1 MTQMSENEKNYLEQ
15 SDDLQSED
23 KRMENSVALE
33 VKNLQVLYGDK
44 HVVHDVSMKFPA
56 NKITAMIG
64 ASGSGKSTLLR
75 SLNRMN
81 DDLATVKGEI
91 NFHDLNINQPKV
103 NVYRI
108 RQQIGMVFQQP
119 TPFPLSIYENVIY
132 GLRLAGVKDRQILD
146 QRVEESLRQAALWEE
161 VKDHL
166 KESALALSGGQ
177 QQRLCIARTLA
188 VQPEIIL
195 MDEPTS
201 ALDPVSTSQIED
213 TLVQLKEKFT
223 IIMVTHNMQ
232 QASRSADW
240 TAFMHQGKLIEFNQT
255 ADIFMNPQQQQTA
268 DYLSGKFG

>member
-1 MTQMSENEKNYLEQ
+1 
-15 SDDLQSED
+15 
-23 KRMENSVALE
+23 
-33 VKNLQVLYGDK
+33 
-44 HVVHDVSMKFPA
+44 
-56 NKITAMIG
+56 
-64 ASGSGKSTLLR
+64 
-75 SLNRMN
+75 
-81 DDLATVKGEI
+81 
-91 NFHDLNINQPKV
+91 
-103 NVYRI
+103 
-108 RQQIGMVFQQP
+108 MVFQQP

-268 DYLSGKFG
+268 DYLSGEFG

>member
-1 MTQMSENEKNYLEQ
+1 
-15 SDDLQSED
+15 
-23 KRMENSVALE
+23 MENSVALE
-33 VKNLQVLYGDK
+33 VKNLQVFYGDK

>member
-1 MTQMSENEKNYLEQ
+1 
-15 SDDLQSED
+15 
-23 KRMENSVALE
+23 
-33 VKNLQVLYGDK
+33 
-44 HVVHDVSMKFPA
+44 
-56 NKITAMIG
+56 
-64 ASGSGKSTLLR
+64 
-75 SLNRMN
+75 MN

-255 ADIFMNPQQQQTA
+255 TDIFMNPQQQQTA

>member
-1 MTQMSENEKNYLEQ
+1 MTEQ
-15 SDDLQSED
+15 I
-23 KRMENSVALE
+23 ALE
-33 VKNLQVLYGDK
+33 VKDLHVAYGDK
-44 HVVHDVSMKFPA
+44 RVVQDVSLKFPA
-56 NKITAMIG
+56 RQITAMIG
-64 ASGSGKSTLLR
+64 ASGSGKSTVLR

-81 DDLATVKGEI
+81 DDLATVTGMI
-91 NFHDLNINQPKV
+91 NFHGFNINQPNV
-103 NVYRI
+103 NVYRV

-132 GLRLAGVKDRQILD
+132 GLRLAGERDRQVLD
-146 QRVEESLRQAALWEE
+146 QRVEESLRQAALWDE
-161 VKDHL
+161 VKDQL

-188 VQPEIIL
+188 VRPEIIL

-213 TLVQLKEKFT
+213 TLVQLKEQFT

-232 QASRSADW
+232 QTSRSADW
-240 TAFMHQGKLIEFNQT
+240 TAFMHQGRLVEFGPTSQ
-255 ADIFMNPQQQQTA
+255 IFMNPQEEQTA

>member
-1 MTQMSENEKNYLEQ
+1 MT
-15 SDDLQSED
+15 D
-23 KRMENSVALE
+23 SVALE
-33 VKNLQVLYGDK
+33 VKDLQVLYGDK
-44 HVVHDVSMKFPA
+44 HVVHDVSLKFPA
-56 NKITAMIG
+56 KQITALIG

-81 DDLATVKGEI
+81 DDLATVEGEI
-91 NFHDLNINQPKV
+91 NFHGLNINQPKV
-103 NVYRI
+103 NVYHV

-119 TPFPLSIYENVIY
+119 TPFPMSIYENVIY
-132 GLRLAGVKDRQILD
+132 GLRLAGEKDKRVLD
-146 QRVEESLRQAALWEE
+146 QRVEESLRQAALWDE
-161 VKDHL
+161 VKDQL
-166 KESALALSGGQ
+166 NESALALSGGQ

-213 TLVQLKEKFT
+213 TLVQLKEQFT

-240 TAFMHQGKLIEFNQT
+240 TAFMHQGNLIEFNKT
-255 ADIFMNPQQQQTA
+255 AEIFMNPHQQQTA

>member
-1 MTQMSENEKNYLEQ
+1 M
-15 SDDLQSED
+15 QSED

-64 ASGSGKSTLLR
+64 ASGSGKSTLLL

-201 ALDPVSTSQIED
+201 ALDPEMVGEVLDVMKNLAKEGLTMVIVTHEMSFAKEVSNKVVFMADGIIEEQGTPDQIFNHP
-213 TLVQLKEKFT
+213 QKEKT
-223 IIMVTHNMQ
+223 K
-232 QASRSADW
+232 
-240 TAFMHQGKLIEFNQT
+240 AFLARVIR
-255 ADIFMNPQQQQTA
+255 
-268 DYLSGKFG
+268 

>member
-1 MTQMSENEKNYLEQ
+1 MTEQ
-15 SDDLQSED
+15 I
-23 KRMENSVALE
+23 ALE
-33 VKNLQVLYGDK
+33 VKDLHVAYGDK
-44 HVVHDVSMKFPA
+44 RVVQDVSLKFPA
-56 NKITAMIG
+56 RQITAMIG
-64 ASGSGKSTLLR
+64 ASGSGKSTVLR

-81 DDLATVKGEI
+81 DDLATVTGAI
-91 NFHDLNINQPKV
+91 NFQGLNINQPDV
-103 NVYRI
+103 NVYRV
-108 RQQIGMVFQQP
+108 RQRIGMVFQQP

-132 GLRLAGVKDRQILD
+132 GLRLAGERDRQVLD
-146 QRVEESLRQAALWEE
+146 QRVEESLRQAALWDE
-161 VKDHL
+161 VKDQL

-188 VQPEIIL
+188 VRPEIIL

-213 TLVQLKEKFT
+213 TLVQLKEQFT

-240 TAFMHQGKLIEFNQT
+240 TAFMHQGRLVEFGPTSQ
-255 ADIFMNPQQQQTA
+255 IFMNPQEEQTA

>member
-1 MTQMSENEKNYLEQ
+1 MTDQI
-15 SDDLQSED
+15 
-23 KRMENSVALE
+23 ALE
-33 VKNLQVLYGDK
+33 VKNLQISYGEK
-44 HVVHDVSMKFPA
+44 QVVENVNLKFPK

-64 ASGSGKSTLLR
+64 ASGSGKSTVLR
-75 SLNRMN
+75 CLNRMN
-81 DDLATVKGEI
+81 DDIATVKGEI
-91 NFHDLNINQPKV
+91 LFQDVNINDPKV
-103 NVYRI
+103 NVYRV

-119 TPFPLSIYENVIY
+119 TPFPMSIYENVIY
-132 GLRLAGVKDRQILD
+132 GLRLAGEKDRNLLD
-146 QRVEESLRQAALWEE
+146 QRVEESLRQAALWDE
-161 VKDHL
+161 VKDQL

-188 VQPEIIL
+188 VRPEIIL

-213 TLVQLKEKFT
+213 TLVQLKEHFT

-240 TAFMHQGKLIEFNQT
+240 TAFMHQGSLIEFGET
-255 ADIFMNPQQQQTA
+255 ANIFMNPQEQKTA

>member
-1 MTQMSENEKNYLEQ
+1 
-15 SDDLQSED
+15 
-23 KRMENSVALE
+23 MENSVALE

-119 TPFPLSIYENVIY
+119 TPYHRVNRVSFELHVVFLSQYQQKSVSVLLYHFLEVFYISFTSTLFISSSVQKLQRH
-132 GLRLAGVKDRQILD
+132 LRV
-146 QRVEESLRQAALWEE
+146 
-161 VKDHL
+161 
-166 KESALALSGGQ
+166 
-177 QQRLCIARTLA
+177 
-188 VQPEIIL
+188 
-195 MDEPTS
+195 
-201 ALDPVSTSQIED
+201 
-213 TLVQLKEKFT
+213 
-223 IIMVTHNMQ
+223 
-232 QASRSADW
+232 
-240 TAFMHQGKLIEFNQT
+240 
-255 ADIFMNPQQQQTA
+255 
-268 DYLSGKFG
+268 

>member
-1 MTQMSENEKNYLEQ
+1 MTEQ
-15 SDDLQSED
+15 I
-23 KRMENSVALE
+23 ALE
-33 VKNLQVLYGDK
+33 VKDLHVAYGDK
-44 HVVHDVSMKFPA
+44 RVVQDVSLKFPA
-56 NKITAMIG
+56 RQITAMIG
-64 ASGSGKSTLLR
+64 ASGSGKSTVLR

-132 GLRLAGVKDRQILD
+132 GLRLAGVKDREILD

-255 ADIFMNPQQQQTA
+255 TDIFMNPQQQQTA

>member
-1 MTQMSENEKNYLEQ
+1 
-15 SDDLQSED
+15 
-23 KRMENSVALE
+23 MENSVALE
-33 VKNLQVLYGDK
+33 VKILQVLYGDK

-201 ALDPVSTSQIED
+201 ALDPVSTSQIEE

-255 ADIFMNPQQQQTA
+255 ADIFMNPRQQQTA